1 MKSAVSRAVVA
12 VSVVAALG
20 ASAACSGDGGGD
32 DGGRRSKPSGG
43 AAARLEKAALTSG
56 DVKGFEVE
64 KPRSSG
70 GARGAEGSQ
79 AGGEP
84 PAGTPAPAECAPL
97 AAPAASTRTA
107 VKASVKAPVKA
118 HVSRVSRTLTAT
130 SDKDVTTTEVGLSG
144 STEADAKRA
153 MAELRAAAKSKRC
166 GSFHIGARRYLG
178 VEHLPAPDEGDEA
191 VSYKIA
197 HRTGDYV
204 ARHSVTVVRSGSTL
218 AVFDASNLYD
228 PEGVQSDR
236 EAEKDGLGGA
246 GTPTADEAPKVSPRI
261 VDAQLAKLAR

>member
-32 DGGRRSKPSGG
+32 DGGRRSTPSGG

-70 GARGAEGSQ
+70 GARGAEGSE

-84 PAGTPAPAECAPL
+84 PAGTPTPAECAPL
-97 AAPAASTRTA
+97 AAPA
-107 VKASVKAPVKA
+107 VKAPVKA
-118 HVSRVSRTLTAT
+118 RVSRTLTAT
-130 SDKDVTTTEVGLSG
+130 SAKDVTTTEVGLSG

-204 ARHSVTVVRSGSTL
+204 ARRSVTVVRSGSTF